1 MYKAIKDNK
10 IIAISDIDNEFKFM
24 VKDSVETDAE
34 HTTAD
39 YTMVGS
45 EYALNDDEKAIEIK
59 KEQVRAV
66 REQYFTDYV
75 DWHQSKP
82 LLWEELT
89 EEEKTDIANY
99 RQYLKDYT
107 SQPEWYLANPM
118 DFDTWK
124 KSLDENTEKE

>member
-10 IIAISDIDNEFKFM
+10 IIAINDTGDFLRLGYDEAIQD
-24 VKDSVETDAE
+24 TE
-34 HTTAD
+34 HTPAD
-39 YTMVGS
+39 YTMVG
-45 EYALNDDEKAIEIK
+45 EEFVLNDDEKAVEVK
-59 KEQVRAV
+59 KEQVKAV

-75 DWHQSKP
+75 DWYQSKP

-107 SQPEWYLANPM
+107 NTENWWEQNPL
-118 DFDTWK
+118 T
-124 KSLDENTEKE
+124 LDEWKNIRQD